1 MAFYIKSLLAKPCRN
16 QQIR

>member
-1 MAFYIKSLLAKPCRN
+1 MAFNIKSLLAKPCRN